1 MTTPNLSLPEL
12 VASQSQPHL
21 TLNQGL
27 RRLDALVQLTVISI
41 SNTPPGSPADGD
53 RYIVGTAPTGAW
65 AGHDEKIAA
74 YIGGGWTYWT
84 PAVGW
89 LAFVQ
94 SLAAFYVFGSGSP
107 ASWAE
112 FAAGGGGGGG
122 IEPLETAEYFNEFNY
137 VTSSQHT
144 TYGGWYTTWDGG
156 NSVGLATSEPG
167 HPGILQHNLSNGTY
181 TINLYGTG
189 TGGGYNNFQLGTDVT
204 IEMEWLIR
212 CQVLPNGTD
221 TFYIFFGFAEQNNAQ
236 DAIRVYL
243 ERESGVVKWRLE
255 TRNNGTS
262 TNSYDNVAS
271 NPPVA
276 NQWHHLKL
284 VCTPTAVDLYVD
296 GVLTLT
302 NTTNITTDPMTIYN
316 TGVKTAG
323 SNSRYIDI
331 DYVRV
336 RVTKTPDRSG

>member
-12 VASQSQPHL
+12 AASQSQPHL
-21 TLNQGL
+21 TLNQAL
-27 RRLDALVQLTVISI
+27 RRLDALVQLSVLSI

-53 RYIVGTAPTGAW
+53 RYIIGSSPTGAW
-65 AGHDEKIAA
+65 AGHGGEVAA
-74 YIGGGWTYWT
+74 YIGSGWVYW
-84 PAVGW
+84 PPGVGW

-94 SLAAFYVFGSGSP
+94 SLAVHYVYGSGSP
-107 ASWAE
+107 AGWE
-112 FAAGGGGGGG
+112 ELVAGGGGGGG
-122 IEPLETAEYFNEFNY
+122 VDPLETAEFMNEFNY
-137 VTSSQHT
+137 VDIAQHT
-144 TYGGWYTTWDGG
+144 TYGRWYTLG
-156 NSVGLATSEPG
+156 NGNNTVDLGTSEPG
-167 HPGILQHNLSNGTY
+167 HPGILTHHLGTGSY

-189 TGGGYNNFQLGTDVT
+189 TGGGYNNFELDTGVT

-212 CQVLPNGTD
+212 CRVLPDGTD
-221 TFYIFFGFAEQNNAQ
+221 TFNMFFGFAEQNNAA

-262 TNSYDNVAS
+262 TDNYDNVAS

-284 VCTPTAVDLYVD
+284 VCTTSAVDLYVD
-296 GVLTLT
+296 GVLVLT
-302 NTTNITTDPMTIYN
+302 NTTNITQDPMTIYN
-316 TGVKTAG
+316 TGVKSAG
-323 SNSRYIDI
+323 TTSRYVDI

-336 RVTKTPDRSG
+336 LVTKSPNRAG